1 MVFNGNMQIKEMI
14 KIPYHSSKQ
23 RKYFHA
29 NIDKIGKKVVEE
41 FDKAERKKKKRKKKK

>member
-1 MVFNGNMQIKEMI
+1 M
-14 KIPYHSSKQ
+14 PYKSDKQ

-41 FDKAERKKKKRKKKK
+41 FDKAEKKKRKRKKKK